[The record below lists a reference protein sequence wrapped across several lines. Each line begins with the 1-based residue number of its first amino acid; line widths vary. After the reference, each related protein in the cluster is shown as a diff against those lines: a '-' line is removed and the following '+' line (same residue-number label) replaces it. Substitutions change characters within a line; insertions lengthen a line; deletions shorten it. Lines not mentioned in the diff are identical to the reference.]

1 MRPLA
6 RDRVRQIQ
14 PKREA
19 ETKPFP
25 APRRGWIRN
34 ENLAKHKPE
43 GASVLD
49 NWFPTATGC
58 RVRRGTARHATVGG
72 IVSALMSWV
81 SGDTSFMFAANE
93 TAIYD
98 VTNPASPTVAPAA
111 ALSGLGGGEWAST
124 QFSNEGGSFLVAV
137 NGFDDVQ
144 VFDGADWWRNLL
156 KDVATLAAPKT
167 VTLPAGTY
175 TLSIYGTG
183 SVALSG
189 TYSGSL
195 AGTGADN
202 RVSLTF
208 TATAGTLTLTP
219 TGTVGRVY
227 LQAGGTMTHYVAAPG
242 VTTDAVG
249 RFSHIWSFK
258 NRLFFIEKG
267 SMNAWYLP
275 LGAIGGATVKLPL
288 GGIFKRGGSLLFG
301 ATWSYESQGGGLN
314 DACVFVTT
322 EGEAAIYEGT
332 DPSSATTWA
341 LKGVYRIG
349 RPLGKRA
356 HFKAGG
362 DLAIATDDGLVAISQ
377 ALARDQAALAQNA
390 ISYPI
395 EVEWR
400 KESLQRR
407 SESSWSIEM
416 WPTQQMAIVAMPSY
430 LSLSPISFVVNIRT
444 GAWSRYTG
452 WDTRCLCLLED
463 RMFFG
468 TSDGRVLEAEVGGT
482 DDGANYTAAFVGL
495 FEDMGAADRV
505 KVSTLA
511 RATFRTTQDTG
522 AQMSVSVDYVP
533 TLPIEPSAAPQA
545 AGLSVWGGG
554 IWGQSV
560 WKDTADY
567 TREGRW
573 ASVSGVGH
581 TLAPACQI
589 TIGQTNAPDIELVS
603 LALMYLTGGMVA

>member
-14 PKREA
+14 PKRQTQ
-19 ETKPFP
+19 TKSFP

-34 ENLAKHKPE
+34 ENLARHKPE
-43 GASVLD
+43 GASILD
-49 NWFPTATGC
+49 NWFPTATGA
-58 RVRRGTARHATVGG
+58 RVRRGTERHATVDG

-81 SGDTSFMFAANE
+81 SGDTSFMFAAND
-93 TAIYD
+93 ASIYD
-98 VTNPASPTVAPAA
+98 VTNPASPTAVPSASI
-111 ALSGLGGGEWAST
+111 SGFGNGEWAST
-124 QFSNEGGSFLVAV
+124 QFSNEGGSFLMVV

-144 VFDGADWWRNLL
+144 AFDGTDWWRNLL
-156 KDVATLAAPKT
+156 KDVAALASATSITLA
-167 VTLPAGTY
+167 AGTY

-189 TYSGSL
+189 AYSGSL
-195 AGTGADN
+195 SGTGASN

-208 TATAGTLTLTP
+208 TASAGTLTLTP
-219 TGTVGRVY
+219 TGTVTQVY
-227 LQAGGTMTHYVAAPG
+227 LQAGNTMTPYVAAPG
-242 VTTDAVG
+242 VITAAVG
-249 RFSHIWSFK
+249 KLSHIWSFK
-258 NRLFFIEKG
+258 NRLFFIEKD

-275 LGAIGGATVKLPL
+275 LGAIGGTTVKLPL
-288 GGIFKRGGSLLFG
+288 GGIFRRGGSLLFG

-332 DPSSATTWA
+332 DPSSATAWA

-400 KESLQRR
+400 KEALQRR
-407 SESSWSIEM
+407 SQSSWSIEM

-430 LSLSPISFVVNIRT
+430 LSLDPISFVVNIRT
-444 GAWSRYTG
+444 GAWARYTG

-468 TSDGRVLEAEVGGT
+468 TSDGRILEAEVGGT
-482 DDGANYTAAFVGL
+482 DDGSNYTAAFVGL
-495 FEDMGAADRV
+495 FEDMGSSDRV
-505 KVSTLA
+505 KVATMA
-511 RATFRTTQDTG
+511 RSTFRTTQETSV
-522 AQMSVSVDYVP
+522 QMSVSVDYVP
-533 TLPIEPSAAPQA
+533 ILPTEPSAAKPA
-545 AGLSVWGGG
+545 ANLSTWGSG

-560 WKDTADY
+560 WKDAAEY
-567 TREGRW
+567 SREGRW
-573 ASVSGVGH
+573 SSVSGVGH
-581 TLAPACQI
+581 ALAPACQI
-589 TIGQTNAPDIELVS
+589 TIGQTGVPDIELVS
-603 LALMYLTGGMVA
+603 MDLMFFEGGMAA